1 MRHACL
7 ISDRQANW
15 MDSDYYP
22 WPPERQVGFNYK
34 MELVHD
40 NNYGALNLTTNKWN
54 GLVRV
59 FPSVFCKSFRSA
71 LSTSAKNNS
80 IIFQELMEN
89 TGDIAVGAMTIN
101 YARENVIDFTKP
113 FMNLG
118 ISILFKVIR
127 SFDISRNWQQCSNI
141 FLSIS
146 LTHFQFLTI
155 PDIDTPDPP
164 NHTTISD
171 SEWKTNSSV
180 QLYESSGSWDLAV
193 SRICL

>member
-1 MRHACL
+1 M
-7 ISDRQANW
+7 
-15 MDSDYYP
+15 
-22 WPPERQVGFNYK
+22 GFNYK

-59 FPSVFCKSFRSA
+59 FPSVFFAVHLRVQRK
-71 LSTSAKNNS
+71 TIQTYIETN
-80 IIFQELMEN
+80 IFQELMEN

-127 SFDISRNWQQCSNI
+127 SFDVSRN
-141 FLSIS
+141 
-146 LTHFQFLTI
+146 
-155 PDIDTPDPP
+155 
-164 NHTTISD
+164 
-171 SEWKTNSSV
+171 
-180 QLYESSGSWDLAV
+180 
-193 SRICL
+193 

>member
-1 MRHACL
+1 M
-7 ISDRQANW
+7 
-15 MDSDYYP
+15 
-22 WPPERQVGFNYK
+22 GFNYK

-59 FPSVFCKSFRSA
+59 FPSVFFWSS
-71 LSTSAKNNS
+71 LLTSAKKTIQMYIETN
-80 IIFQELMEN
+80 IFQELMEN

-127 SFDISRNWQQCSNI
+127 SFDISRN
-141 FLSIS
+141 
-146 LTHFQFLTI
+146 
-155 PDIDTPDPP
+155 
-164 NHTTISD
+164 
-171 SEWKTNSSV
+171 
-180 QLYESSGSWDLAV
+180 
-193 SRICL
+193 

>member
-1 MRHACL
+1 M
-7 ISDRQANW
+7 
-15 MDSDYYP
+15 
-22 WPPERQVGFNYK
+22 GFNYK

-71 LSTSAKNNS
+71 LSTSAKINS

-127 SFDISRNWQQCSNI
+127 SFDVSRN
-141 FLSIS
+141 
-146 LTHFQFLTI
+146 
-155 PDIDTPDPP
+155 
-164 NHTTISD
+164 
-171 SEWKTNSSV
+171 
-180 QLYESSGSWDLAV
+180 
-193 SRICL
+193 